1 MNANAGKKPAIPLNI
16 NRAASQPDSSATAKI
31 MEQAQHS
38 ASTALFNKP
47 AVDTPPAPLAPSI
60 PAPAQEPTISSMRR
74 RRGRRP
80 AATETILKGIYFEKS
95 VYDTLMQIQ
104 DRGYNVSRLVNRIVS
119 KHLPIELMNL

>member
-38 ASTALFNKP
+38 ASAALFTKP
-47 AVDTPPAPLAPSI
+47 AVEASPAPLEPLV
-60 PAPAQEPTISSMRR
+60 PTQEPTISSLRR

-119 KHLPIELMNL
+119 KHLPIELLES